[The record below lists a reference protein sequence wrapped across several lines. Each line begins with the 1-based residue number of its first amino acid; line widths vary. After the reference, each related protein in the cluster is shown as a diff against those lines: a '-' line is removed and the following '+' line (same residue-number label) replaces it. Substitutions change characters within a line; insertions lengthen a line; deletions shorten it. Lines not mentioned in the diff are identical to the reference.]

1 MAKHLGTRPAGA
13 SLVGTAV
20 DTTTRPGATVHRGAP
35 PVPCASVGNVVS
47 VARRPQATVH
57 LGHVA
62 EAPAGVPGVVVDE
75 TRRPEATVHRGA
87 FDHLL
92 LGPPESEPEPDPVTE
107 LDAFTCRLGTAQGRV
122 APGVFVLGSAELGYV
137 FDLALGDRAE
147 LVQDVDVTGVD
158 LVRTRMRLRVPDG
171 LPGGFAW
178 EASLVVDGRKVARA
192 VTRPGWTRELTDLA
206 ANVSKL
212 SGVHGVGVRLEL
224 VEAT

>member
-1 MAKHLGTRPAGA
+1 MGGPT
-13 SLVGTAV
+13 
-20 DTTTRPGATVHRGAP
+20 
-35 PVPCASVGNVVS
+35 
-47 VARRPQATVH
+47 
-57 LGHVA
+57 
-62 EAPAGVPGVVVDE
+62 GVPGVVVDE
-75 TRRPEATVHRGA
+75 SRRPEATVHRGA